1 MFYFTL
7 RRFSVLKFDICVWT
21 IFGPLFPFTFPSG
34 KRGGGGRGFFS
45 GQRNVPFQFY
55 EFSRIYLVTCSV
67 TPYLNQVF
75 RRCFSMENLRAYVD
89 DGSPSPSVQTT
100 VTTRST
106 TSTGLSTSSSS
117 STTSSSVPSTRPSS
131 GPVQD
136 VVTHTSSPAVVP
148 TDKTVSLKDLPPPP
162 PPDEPVWT
170 FPSPCG
176 LSNGGC
182 FWWFPAACRRR
193 ACTAAATAIYGGHT
207 FAYPLPKVWGHCLG
221 LPSFSSRAQD
231 TDASPCVVLCA
242 SPSTVDLVRTGP

>member
-34 KRGGGGRGFFS
+34 KKGGDRGFFFWSRKCPFPVLRIFQNLSCNMFRNPVLKPGFPSLFQHGAPEGLRGRRVSVPVSPDYRDDEVYHVYRSVDLLVFLYYVVVGPIYAALVWAGS
-45 GQRNVPFQFY
+45 GRSN
-55 EFSRIYLVTCSV
+55 
-67 TPYLNQVF
+67 PYFISSCGPHRQD
-75 RRCFSMENLRAYVD
+75 C
-89 DGSPSPSVQTT
+89 
-100 VTTRST
+100 
-106 TSTGLSTSSSS
+106 LSEGPPSSSS
-117 STTSSSVPSTRPSS
+117 SWW
-131 GPVQD
+131 
-136 VVTHTSSPAVVP
+136 A
-148 TDKTVSLKDLPPPP
+148 
-162 PPDEPVWT
+162 VWT

-207 FAYPLPKVWGHCLG
+207 SAYPLPKVWGHCLG

-231 TDASPCVVLCA
+231 TDASSRVVLCA
-242 SPSTVDLVRTGP
+242 SSSTVDLVRTGP